1 MSDWL
6 MSDDDGGGDGYL
18 GLDEPAMPDSAPAPP
33 TGPAGATATA
43 PAPAAAPA
51 ADDWLGG
58 DSGGSA
64 SGGSDDW
71 LGSSPQDGQSAGS
84 APVMDGQGDWMSD
97 SGSTGGSDPAVV
109 PGAPAAAPAQQQY
122 AAAAPMAQSYGG
134 DMSVTAPQ
142 LQQVQPTRRT
152 LGGAGAA
159 ATGELSNLV
168 LDVEVQVEVGLG
180 NAALTVEEFLEMG
193 RGSVVELDTPIDAPI
208 ELKVRGKLIA
218 RGQLVSINGSYGM
231 RIIEMLNEEH

>member
-6 MSDDDGGGDGYL
+6 MSDDGTGDDGGSYL
-18 GLDEPAMPDSAPAPP
+18 GMDEPAMPDAAPAPP
-33 TGPAGATATA
+33 TAPAATATA
-43 PAPAAAPA
+43 PDP

-64 SGGSDDW
+64 GNDDW
-71 LGSSPQDGQSAGS
+71 LGGSIAAPAEGHGAGA
-84 APVMDGQGDWMSD
+84 APDGQGDWITGS
-97 SGSTGGSDPAVV
+97 SGDADAAVV
-109 PGAPAAAPAQQQY
+109 PGVNGQGMQQY
-122 AAAAPMAQSYGG
+122 AQPQGSAPAPMAMATNGEL
-134 DMSVTAPQ
+134 SVTAPQ
-142 LQQVQPTRRT
+142 LHQVQPTRRT
-152 LGGAGAA
+152 LGGAGTS
-159 ATGELSNLV
+159 ATSELSNLV

-231 RIIEMLNEEH
+231 RIVEMLNEER

>member
-6 MSDDDGGGDGYL
+6 MSDDDGGDGGYL
-18 GLDEPAMPDSAPAPP
+18 GMDDPAMPDSAPTPPSAP
-33 TGPAGATATA
+33 TATA
-43 PAPAAAPA
+43 VAPDAG
-51 ADDWLGG
+51 DDWLGG
-58 DSGGSA
+58 DSSGS
-64 SGGSDDW
+64 SDDW
-71 LGSSPQDGQSAGS
+71 LGAAPQDGHSAGA
-84 APVMDGQGDWMSD
+84 APVMDGQGDWM
-97 SGSTGGSDPAVV
+97 GGASEPAHAPAVV
-109 PGAPAAAPAQQQY
+109 PGTAPAQHEQAYDQGY
-122 AAAAPMAQSYGG
+122 EQAPMAMTMGG
-134 DMSVTAPQ
+134 DLSVTQPH
-142 LQQVQPTRRT
+142 LQQVQPTRR
-152 LGGAGAA
+152 GSGAA
-159 ATGELSNLV
+159 AGVTGELSNLV

>member
-6 MSDDDGGGDGYL
+6 MNDDAADNGYL
-18 GLDEPAMPDSAPAPP
+18 GMDDPAMPDGAPAPP
-33 TGPAGATATA
+33 SAPTAVATA
-43 PAPAAAPA
+43 PDPSG
-51 ADDWLGG
+51 DWMGG
-58 DSGGSA
+58 AS

-71 LGSSPQDGQSAGS
+71 LGGAPQGGNGAGS
-84 APVMDGQGDWMSD
+84 APMMDSQGDWMSD
-97 SGSTGGSDPAVV
+97 SSAVSTQPAVM
-109 PGAPAAAPAQQQY
+109 PGTAPARQHDSYMQQPAAV
-122 AAAAPMAQSYGG
+122 PMASTILG
-134 DMSVTAPQ
+134 DINVSPPQ
-142 LQQVQPTRRT
+142 LQQVQPSPRS
-152 LGGAGAA
+152 LGGAR
-159 ATGELSNLV
+159 GELSDLV

-231 RIIEMLNEEH
+231 RIVEMLNEEH

>member
-6 MSDDDGGGDGYL
+6 MSDDSADGGYL
-18 GLDEPAMPDSAPAPP
+18 GMDDPAMPDAAPAPP
-33 TGPAGATATA
+33 SAPTATATA
-43 PAPAAAPA
+43 P
-51 ADDWLGG
+51 DNGGDWLGG
-58 DSGGSA
+58 DS
-64 SGGSDDW
+64 DW
-71 LGSSPQDGQSAGS
+71 LGGAPTPQEQAGGTVMDSQGEWLAGS
-84 APVMDGQGDWMSD
+84 SMDQ
-97 SGSTGGSDPAVV
+97 PAVS
-109 PGAPAAAPAQQQY
+109 PGMAPPAPAPQHHQQY
-122 AAAAPMAQSYGG
+122 QQPAPMAQSPHGEISV
-134 DMSVTAPQ
+134 MSPQ
-142 LQQVQPTRRT
+142 LQQVNPSPRSV
-152 LGGAGAA
+152 GGAR
-159 ATGELSNLV
+159 GELSDLV

>member
-6 MSDDDGGGDGYL
+6 MSDDDGSGGYL
-18 GLDEPAMPDSAPAPP
+18 GMDDPAMPDAAPAPP
-33 TGPAGATATA
+33 TGPVATA
-43 PAPAAAPA
+43 PAPDAGDGWLTGGDAAGAGG
-51 ADDWLGG
+51 DDWLGG
-58 DSGGSA
+58 APVEGHT
-64 SGGSDDW
+64 
-71 LGSSPQDGQSAGS
+71 AGA
-84 APVMDGQGDWMSD
+84 APVMDGQGDWL
-97 SGSTGGSDPAVV
+97 GGSAAPAGEPAVTPGV
-109 PGAPAAAPAQQQY
+109 IAQAPGAPAVAPAT
-122 AAAAPMAQSYGG
+122 MAMGA
-134 DMSVTAPQ
+134 DMSVSAPM

-152 LGGAGAA
+152 LGGAGTAA
-159 ATGELSNLV
+159 AGELSNLV

-231 RIIEMLNEEH
+231 RIVEMLNEEH